1 MAVHD
6 FSWAPLAIFPRKSC
20 AMLPTMARGNR
31 VPPSD
36 LAQDG
41 RCTRDLSF
49 PASVCEKRACLVE
62 PILLVASKAFV
73 LLVSASHL
81 SGKTGSPD
89 ASSPHV
95 R

>member
-6 FSWAPLAIFPRKSC
+6 FSWAPLAFSPRKSC
-20 AMLPTMARGNR
+20 AILPTMARGNR
-31 VPPSD
+31 VPPSN
-36 LAQDG
+36 LAQAG
-41 RCTRDLSF
+41 RTRDLF
-49 PASVCEKRACLVE
+49 FLASVCEKRACLVE